1 MEIVFKLLIAAVV
14 SFALYTYLGYP
25 IILFLLGLFKKS
37 SRLSEA
43 DELPGVAL
51 IISAHNEE
59 RIIREKLENSLK
71 IDYPR
76 HLLKIIV
83 ASDGSVDETD
93 NIVREFEDRNIV
105 LKSFDRREGKSTILN
120 KAVLGIEEEI
130 LVFSD
135 ANAFYE
141 EDSVRKLVR
150 NFSDDKTGCVVGR
163 LKYID
168 SASYVGRGEC
178 LYQRY
183 EGLLNRL
190 ESRLRSVLIATGTVF
205 AIRRELF
212 RPVMK
217 DVANDFQIPAEI
229 ASQGYGVV
237 YEGEAVARERSTFY
251 FTEEFNRK
259 CRIVTRGLTGFNH
272 LRSDFGGA
280 FRMFQFIS
288 RKMLRWWVGVL
299 LPVLYIA
306 NIFLLDETLFGIFF
320 ILQNIFYI
328 SALTGAVLRRGHI
341 RTRIFYIPFYFVM
354 VNLAAVT
361 ALIAFFTGRRFSA
374 WEKAETSRD
383 VEEHQFESPALRVI
397 EGKKISKQVEELNK
411 VT

>member
-1 MEIVFKLLIAAVV
+1 MEIVFKLLIASIL
-14 SFALYTYLGYP
+14 SFVLYTYLGYP
-25 IILFLLGLFKKS
+25 VILFLLGLFRRS
-37 SRLSEA
+37 SELSGSG
-43 DELPGVAL
+43 ELPSVAL

-71 IDYPR
+71 IDYPSR
-76 HLLKIIV
+76 LLKIIV
-83 ASDGSVDETD
+83 ASDGSVDNTD
-93 NIVREFEDRNIV
+93 NIVREFEEMNVV
-105 LKSFDRREGKSTILN
+105 LKSFERREGKSATLN
-120 KAVLGIEEEI
+120 KAVLGVEEEI

-150 NFSDDKTGCVVGR
+150 HFSDDRTGCVVGR
-163 LKYID
+163 LRYID
-168 SASYVGRGEC
+168 SASYVGRGES

-190 ESRLRSVLIATGTVF
+190 ESRLKSVLIATGTIF

-237 YEGEAVARERSTFY
+237 YESDAAAHERSTFY

-259 CRIVTRGLTGFNH
+259 CRIVTRGLTGFSH
-272 LRSDFGGA
+272 LRSNFGGA
-280 FRMFQFIS
+280 FRVYQFIS
-288 RKMLRWWVGVL
+288 RKMFRWWVGVL

-306 NIFLLDETLFGIFF
+306 NIFLIHEAVYGLFFL
-320 ILQNIFYI
+320 LQNIFYI
-328 SALTGAVLRRGHI
+328 FALTGAILRRGHI
-341 RTRIFYIPFYFVM
+341 RTRIFFIPFYFVM
-354 VNLAAVT
+354 VNAAAFTAIVT
-361 ALIAFFTGRRFSA
+361 FLGGRRFSS

-383 VEEHQFESPALRVI
+383 VEENQFESPALRVV
-397 EGKKISKQVEELNK
+397 EGKKISKRVEELNK